1 MLGLLAANAVAEQNA
16 KIMHCSTNN
25 PSLCLIPVKKL
36 FGLDIGDSR
45 DLPNL
50 QLVEL
55 SFTVEHC
62 FLFGLVL
69 DW

>member
-1 MLGLLAANAVAEQNA
+1 
-16 KIMHCSTNN
+16 MHCSTNN

>member
-1 MLGLLAANAVAEQNA
+1 M
-16 KIMHCSTNN
+16 NN
-25 PSLCLIPVKKL
+25 PNLRPVLVKKL

-55 SFTVEHC
+55 SFTVESSS
-62 FLFGLVL
+62 LFGLVL